1 MEDEKEPKMPD
12 ILTTQEAA
20 DLLGVHYNTMY
31 RWAKTGRVPAISEKG
46 ARIRATNFKFLRTD
60 VEKLIPTPN

>member
-1 MEDEKEPKMPD
+1 MSEEKEQEMSD
-12 ILTTQEAA
+12 LLTTQEAA

-46 ARIRATNFKFLRTD
+46 ARIRSTNFRFKRED
-60 VEKLIPTPN
+60 VLALKPAE